1 MNLKD
6 KIIAFD
12 IDGTLARND
21 AKPSTF
27 TCETIKKLVNEG
39 YHICLVTGRQWIS
52 SADIYQKCGLKE
64 ACVFCN
70 GAFVYHPIKDVII
83 HEIKIPKEDVFYF
96 VDNLELLDCVLD
108 IMYEVEWDT
117 YSLKGYPWNVNQIN
131 GDFHQNLK
139 KEPCSLNII
148 AKSMDQQE
156 KIKAIITSLKNYNYR
171 YWNLQGEVYNA
182 EFSKKEGLN
191 HLLDYYHKT
200 EDDLIFFGDA
210 SNDKSALMYAK
221 YSVAMKNANDEIKKI
236 SRYVSDYTNEE
247 DGAIRF
253 LLKLIENEKILDDIN
268 PKSWTN

>member
-1 MNLKD
+1 
-6 KIIAFD
+6 
-12 IDGTLARND
+12 
-21 AKPSTF
+21 
-27 TCETIKKLVNEG
+27 
-39 YHICLVTGRQWIS
+39 
-52 SADIYQKCGLKE
+52 
-64 ACVFCN
+64 
-70 GAFVYHPIKDVII
+70 
-83 HEIKIPKEDVFYF
+83 
-96 VDNLELLDCVLD
+96 
-108 IMYEVEWDT
+108 MYEVEWDT

-148 AKSMDQQE
+148 AKSIDQQE